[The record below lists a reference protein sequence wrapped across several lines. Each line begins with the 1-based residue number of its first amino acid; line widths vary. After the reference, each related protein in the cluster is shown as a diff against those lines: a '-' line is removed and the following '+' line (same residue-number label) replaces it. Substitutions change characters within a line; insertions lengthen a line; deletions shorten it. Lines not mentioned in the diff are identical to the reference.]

1 MTTERITDRLTRLE
15 QRLEALV
22 EQLNS
27 LPASQVEDEKIA
39 ESVREIVTE
48 SEQVKQEVE
57 AAAPEP
63 EAEVPVEV
71 PVEVPAEGG
80 GEVIGPVEHPVPVVV
95 PPAPAPVEHPAPVV
109 VPPAPAPRKKK
120 KHSAEEIHEAPQVAS
135 SSMASASS
143 STVQPISLLQLLN
156 QSTQTDLTKTES
168 RIVTAYLVHISSML
182 SNVEL
187 PSGGAS
193 GCPGPVDYH
202 IIGWTLEFVL
212 TAQNDIVKLINKE
225 AMNDLVIVN
234 ACIFL
239 LQQYVQKANM
249 PVALPTNLEG
259 LLRYSLD
266 ILKGRY
272 HLVNYT
278 AIKAA
283 NKDKRR
289 VSNAIRWSTI
299 KKRWTRRSD
308 SSCLPTTDI
317 NAD

>member
-27 LPASQVEDEKIA
+27 LPASLTTQVDGEKIA
-39 ESVREIVTE
+39 ESVKEIVAE

-57 AAAPEP
+57 ETEVAPPVVAPVAPEF
-63 EAEVPVEV
+63 VPVLV
-71 PVEVPAEGG
+71 PEPAASHVELPAEGG
-80 GEVIGPVEHPVPVVV
+80 GEVIG
-95 PPAPAPVEHPAPVV
+95 PVEHPAPVV

-120 KHSAEEIHEAPQVAS
+120 KHPAEEIHEAPPVAS
-135 SSMASASS
+135 SSSSSAS

-156 QSTQTDLTKTES
+156 QSTQSDLTKTES
-168 RIVTAYLVHISSML
+168 RIVTAYLVHISSMI
-182 SNVEL
+182 SNIEL
-187 PSGGAS
+187 PSGAGA
-193 GCPGPVDYH
+193 CPGPVDYH

-212 TAQNDIVKLINKE
+212 TAQNDIGKLINKE
-225 AMNDLVIVN
+225 AMNDLVIIN

-239 LQQYVQKANM
+239 LQQYVQKSNT
-249 PVALPTNLEG
+249 PIVLPTNLEG
-259 LLRYSLD
+259 LLLFALD
-266 ILKGRY
+266 ILKGKY
-272 HLVNYT
+272 HLVNYN

-289 VSNAIRWSTI
+289 VTNAIRWSTI
-299 KKRWTRRSD
+299 KKRWTRRVD

-317 NAD
+317 TAD